1 MSKQWQIRR
10 GTTDENDAFTGAV
23 GEITM
28 DTDKKAIR
36 IHDGS
41 TQGGIKIPSETTA
54 DYVVEWQMPATEN
67 NYTWYR
73 KYKSGWVE
81 QGGNTYIS
89 SAGQIVSLPVYMA
102 DTNYTATSSGGSSR
116 FGCTTIYNKTT
127 TSFAAWVS
135 DDDTFNA
142 GILSWCV
149 YGIGE

>member
-28 DTDKKAIR
+28 DTEKKAIR

-54 DYVVEWQMPATEN
+54 DYVVEWQMPASEN

-73 KYKSGWVE
+73 KYRSGWIE
-81 QGGNTYIS
+81 QGGYLS
-89 SAGQIVSLPVYMA
+89 GSGAGVTVSLPVFMA
-102 DTNYTATSSGGSSR
+102 DGNYTVTFGNTSGNYEQIMLTGR
-116 FGCTTIYNKTT
+116 TT
-127 TSFAAWVS
+127 TTFSAKISKGTGNVS
-135 DDDTFNA
+135 GCWQIS
-142 GILSWCV
+142 GIA
-149 YGIGE
+149 E